1 MTATDRWCANG
12 HPIDASASF
21 CTQCG
26 AQTSQSGSAPR
37 TCANGH
43 ELSPIDA
50 YCPKCGAPSPF
61 PAPAFATSYPPPPP
75 PGFASAGTYDVGG
88 PGAPP
93 YAPQYAPQYAPP
105 YLYARPLGT
114 NGLAIASL
122 VVSLCVF
129 CWGVNA
135 IVAIVLGIVALNQ
148 IKRTKQDGRGLAIAG
163 IAVSSAQLALG
174 IVWLIL
180 VVVLAHAG
188 SSSSDLP
195 AHPIPWAP
203 T

>member
-1 MTATDRWCANG
+1 MTTTGRWCPNG

-26 AQTSQSGSAPR
+26 VPSTQSASAPR

-43 ELSPIDA
+43 GLSSIDA
-50 YCPKCGAPSPF
+50 FCPQCGAPSPF
-61 PAPAFATSYPPPPP
+61 PAPAFATSYVPPPP
-75 PGFASAGTYDVGG
+75 PGFASPVPDGVGTHR
-88 PGAPP
+88 APP
-93 YAPQYAPQYAPP
+93 YAPQYAPP

-135 IVAIVLGIVALNQ
+135 IVALVLGIVALNQ
-148 IKRTKQDGRGLAIAG
+148 IKRTSQDGRGLAIAG
-163 IAVSSAQLALG
+163 IAISVVQLALG
-174 IVWLIL
+174 VVWLIL
-180 VVVLAHAG
+180 VIVLAHAG